1 MNDAEYEAQKARVLA
16 VFAEWSQRLALS
28 HWDFYYT
35 WHRQNPKDHGEGVIM
50 SVGPEWQY
58 LHANVQVYLEETA
71 KRDDEFL
78 RRDVVHEL
86 AHCLLA
92 PACEGHKIPSH
103 LVEFTASSLTRLIL
117 VLTNAEEGV
126 GKIEL
131 LHPDGTRLADKGTE
145 AAVKQGDA

>member
-1 MNDAEYEAQKARVLA
+1 MNDAEYEAQKERVLA
-16 VFAEWSQRLALS
+16 LFTEWTERLALS
-28 HWDFYYT
+28 HWDFYYE
-35 WHRQNPKDHGEGVIM
+35 WHRQNPKDHKDGVIM
-50 SVGPEWQY
+50 SVTPEWEY
-58 LHANVQVYLEETA
+58 LHAKVWVYLEETV
-71 KRDDEFL
+71 KRDDDFL

-117 VLTNAEEGV
+117 VLTNAEDGS

-131 LHPDGTRLADKGTE
+131 LRPDGSPE
-145 AAVKQGDA
+145 ATAAMKAANASG

>member
-1 MNDAEYEAQKARVLA
+1 MNDETYEAQKARVLA
-16 VFAEWSQRLALS
+16 LFVEWAQRLALS

-35 WHRQNPKDHGEGVIM
+35 WHRQNPKDHEEGVIM
-50 SVGPEWQY
+50 SVRPKWEY
-58 LHANVQVYLEETA
+58 LLANVHIYLEETA
-71 KRDDEFL
+71 KRDDDFL
-78 RRDVVHEL
+78 RGDVHEL

-92 PACEGHKIPSH
+92 PAYVGYNIPSY
-103 LVEFTASSLTRLIL
+103 LVEFTVSSLTRLIL
-117 VLTNAEEGV
+117 VLTNAESGN